1 MEYISKYNS
10 PNYDKGNK
18 PKYIVIHHWGAD
30 GQNFNAVVNWLCN
43 PKAGVSA
50 HYVVG
55 GNKCACIVAE
65 SNVAWHAGNYYYNS
79 HSIGIECRPEMDKE
93 TYKTVIETVAMIYK
107 HQKKVLPVIGHKDI
121 VNTQCPG
128 RYYSHLK
135 DIQKQATALYKKG
148 VKPTVS
154 NNGSSS
160 SNNGKL
166 TVDGKFGT
174 KSCKALQKWLD
185 SKYSDGEL
193 SGQLTGQKKYILNMA
208 YCCSF
213 EGGGS
218 STVKLLQKKV
228 GVTADGLLGA
238 NTIKALQK
246 YLNKKGYKLTVDGYA
261 GAKTVE
267 ALQKYLNKEVK

>member
-121 VNTQCPG
+121 VNTKCPG

-154 NNGSSS
+154 IFVTSI
-160 SNNGKL
+160 
-166 TVDGKFGT
+166 
-174 KSCKALQKWLD
+174 LQKFIIFSCTKLFI
-185 SKYSDGEL
+185 
-193 SGQLTGQKKYILNMA
+193 IL
-208 YCCSF
+208 
-213 EGGGS
+213 S
-218 STVKLLQKKV
+218 STTNISCISKKFV
-228 GVTADGLLGA
+228 PIQTAIIGI
-238 NTIKALQK
+238 NS
-246 YLNKKGYKLTVDGYA
+246 KKFTLTTFTLTAYQSSISIF
-261 GAKTVE
+261 
-267 ALQKYLNKEVK
+267 L